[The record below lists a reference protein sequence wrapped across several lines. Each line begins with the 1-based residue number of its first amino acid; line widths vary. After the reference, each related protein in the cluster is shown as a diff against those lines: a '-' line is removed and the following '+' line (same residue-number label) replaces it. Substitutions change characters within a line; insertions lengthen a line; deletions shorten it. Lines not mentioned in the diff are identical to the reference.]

1 MGCGDGKISMSERVA
16 WIAIESHKIWQNMA
30 IFTYFHDFQW
40 NINHDVEDF
49 FHGKYVDG
57 PSEAGLF

>member
-1 MGCGDGKISMSERVA
+1 
-16 WIAIESHKIWQNMA
+16 MA